1 MPTLAEAVQ
10 DFLAQKRIA
19 VVGVSRQPNQAANHV
34 FRKLQRPGFEVFA
47 VNSRATEIAGAVC
60 YPDLKSIP
68 GGVSAVM
75 IATPPLATESVVRE
89 CIELGISRVWFH
101 RSFGSGSFSER
112 AVQVGREAGLS
123 VIPGGCP
130 MMFCAPV
137 DVPHKCFRWL
147 LDLTGKLPKTVPA
160 STP

>member
-1 MPTLAEAVQ
+1 MSSLTEAVH

-19 VVGVSRQPNQAANHV
+19 VVGVSRQPNRAANHV
-34 FRKLQRPGFEVFA
+34 FKKLQRPGFEVFA
-47 VNSRATEIAGAVC
+47 VNPRATEVGGNTC

-68 GGVSAVM
+68 GGVGAVV
-75 IATPPLATESVVRE
+75 IATPPLAAESVVRE

-112 AVQVGREAGLS
+112 AVQVGREAGMS

-137 DVPHKCFRWL
+137 DVAHKCFRWF
-147 LDLTGKLPKTVPA
+147 LDLTGKLPKTIPA
-160 STP
+160 ATP